1 MLDNTSVVITADH
14 GFSYYFSPIRE
25 KYVISSYRENYNV
38 PFIIC
43 DKNIEP
49 RLVPNYCSTKDIPS
63 TLLDLA
69 GIKIPKEFKGNSLLK
84 YNGENYALLEY
95 MGGGC
100 PDIMRRPIILG
111 VRTDDYD
118 VIMDIY
124 INKKFEDN
132 KIKEIYDMKDDPFEY
147 NNLSNSKYIKKN
159 ISKELKI
166 LENRYNEIIKQY
178 EVK

>member
-1 MLDNTSVVITADH
+1 
-14 GFSYYFSPIRE
+14 
-25 KYVISSYRENYNV
+25 
-38 PFIIC
+38 
-43 DKNIEP
+43 
-49 RLVPNYCSTKDIPS
+49 
-63 TLLDLA
+63 
-69 GIKIPKEFKGNSLLK
+69 
-84 YNGENYALLEY
+84 
-95 MGGGC
+95 
-100 PDIMRRPIILG
+100 
-111 VRTDDYD
+111 
-118 VIMDIY
+118 MDIY